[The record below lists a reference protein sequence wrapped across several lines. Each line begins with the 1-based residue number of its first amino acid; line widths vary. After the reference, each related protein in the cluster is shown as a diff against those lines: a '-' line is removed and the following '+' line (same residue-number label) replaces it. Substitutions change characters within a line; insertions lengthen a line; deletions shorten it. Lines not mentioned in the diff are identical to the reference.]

1 MIANQKKMEDP
12 YPQRGLQVS
21 DGEQSIASSCLS
33 CSFKYSHELWHFY

>member
-21 DGEQSIASSCLS
+21 DGEQSIASSLS